1 MMQSLFPILGIF
13 AVFSPALMLPGPD
26 FVAVVRNTVARGTRA
41 GVLTAV
47 GVSLGIT
54 FYAALSALGLSALT
68 NRIEWFEVVVRAGG
82 SLFLGYLGIRLVLT
96 RLPVRHIEQEAVRVP
111 AGPRNPILL
120 GLLINL
126 TNPKAIVFF
135 ASIFG
140 SAISPTTP
148 TLVIGVLIGVIGV
161 CALVWFSTVSLLTAS
176 TGMLVRLEDHQHWI
190 ERLAGVA
197 FLGFSAKIVYDLLLA

>member
-26 FVAVVRNTVARGTRA
+26 FVAVVRNTVARGTRV

-47 GVSLGIT
+47 GVSIGIT
-54 FYAALSALGLSALT
+54 FYAALSALGLAALT
-68 NRIEWFEVVVRAGG
+68 SRIEWFEVVVRAGG
-82 SLFLGYLGIRLVLT
+82 SLFLGYLGIRLLLT
-96 RLPVRHIEQEAVRVP
+96 RSPVRHIEEETPRVP
-111 AGPRNPILL
+111 AGPRNPVLL

-140 SAISPTTP
+140 TAIKPGTP
-148 TLVIGVLIGVIGV
+148 TPVIGLLIAVIGV
-161 CALVWFSTVSLLTAS
+161 CAMIWFSAVSLLTAS

-190 ERLAGVA
+190 ERLAGLA
-197 FLGFSAKIVYDLLLA
+197 FLGFSAKIIYDLLLA